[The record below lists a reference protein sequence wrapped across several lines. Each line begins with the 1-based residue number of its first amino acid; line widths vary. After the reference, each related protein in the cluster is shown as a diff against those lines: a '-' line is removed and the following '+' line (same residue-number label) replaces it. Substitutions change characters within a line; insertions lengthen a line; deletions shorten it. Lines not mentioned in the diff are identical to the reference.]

1 MPLPDYTK
9 DPEFDLPLMNISV
22 NTVVADV
29 LGETTPFSRYKMF
42 DVEAKARVVCCGTNK
57 SVPVMKVTEALLVPC
72 LAQLLPLAGLS
83 ECGKVLFDGA
93 FKHFVDTLDGDFA
106 HWGDFA
112 RAIPKI
118 AESYY
123 EVFGFCGFV
132 PVVYVGNWMAPGRP
146 GRTFDGASVS
156 EHVLLHWIAQ
166 HGGNA
171 IFALTVQPDNSRLIA
186 HWKQIFR
193 KALNKGLFSF
203 IETFT
208 GYTEGDEKGMKMIL
222 GVP

>member
-29 LGETTPFSRYKMF
+29 SGETTPFSRYKMF
-42 DVEAKARVVCCGTNK
+42 EIEAKARVVCCVTDK
-57 SVPVMKVTEALLVPC
+57 LVPVMTVTEALLVPC
-72 LAQLLPLAGLS
+72 LDHLLPLAGLNR
-83 ECGKVLFDGA
+83 ENGKVLNEKA
-93 FKHFVDTLDGDFA
+93 FQHFIDLLDGDFA

-112 RAIPKI
+112 QAIPKI
-118 AESYY
+118 AESYDQG
-123 EVFGFCGFV
+123 GFRSLYV
-132 PVVYVGNWMAPGRP
+132 PVVYVGNWTAPGRP
-146 GRTFDGASVS
+146 GRTFDGVSIS

-171 IFALTVQPDNSRLIA
+171 IFALTVQPDKSRLIA
-186 HWKQIFR
+186 HWTRIFE
-193 KALNKGLFSF
+193 KAKNKGLFSF
-203 IETFT
+203 IETF
-208 GYTEGDEKGMKMIL
+208 YTEGDEKGMKMIL